1 MSLLQLFG
9 WEGHSHVLLLHLQH
23 LPNLSIKLLR
33 ENIQTVPH
41 VKPRGRPKHTGTIW
55 PSKREGRKRPT
66 QKSLSEQP
74 QQQHHKLPPNRRPR
88 EQDSEKA
95 NVSPNKRTK
104 TSLMYTVGT
113 PAYQARIRR
122 ENRRAVWDPVPVDL
136 TGDEVIPLSQD
147 DTVLCISD
155 VRLSQQDMGRLKP
168 GQWLDTSLIN
178 AGQALLKAL
187 LKAKFPGVHTWLPG
201 CATVKD
207 LNHRPI
213 VSSSGY

>member
-1 MSLLQLFG
+1 M
-9 WEGHSHVLLLHLQH
+9 LLLHLQH

-33 ENIQTVPH
+33 ENIKTVPH

-55 PSKREGRKRPT
+55 PSKRKGGKRPT

-88 EQDSEKA
+88 EQDSEKE

-122 ENRRAVWDPVPVDL
+122 ENRRAVSDPVPVDL

-155 VRLSQQDMGRLKP
+155 VRLSQQDMERLRP
-168 GQWLDTSLIN
+168 GQWLNTSLIN
-178 AGQALLKAL
+178 AGQALLKA
-187 LKAKFPGVHTWLPG
+187 KFPRVHGFQDVLLSRTLTFEPQVD
-201 CATVKD
+201 CEFIQI
-207 LNHRPI
+207 LN
-213 VSSSGY
+213 